1 MNCLNNLWNI
11 IENNSAQ
18 LQTIFALIGLIF
30 AVIAALYAKTQI
42 KLSQQQRFF
51 ELKLSILS
59 AAYECKDLIYEIK
72 HKNEE
77 LKYEFSKLLNTQNKT
92 LNDNLKGCD
101 YNYHEYFNRIM
112 KLTETPEEVIDK
124 LITSLSDEEQEV
136 SLEELERYLKHLI
149 KSKGSIYHARN
160 GYLRR
165 IEELRLNG

>member
-77 LKYEFSKLLNTQNKT
+77 LKYEFSRLLNTQNKT
-92 LNDNLKGCD
+92 LNDNLEGCD
-101 YNYHEYFNRIM
+101 YNYHEYFNKI
-112 KLTETPEEVIDK
+112 
-124 LITSLSDEEQEV
+124 
-136 SLEELERYLKHLI
+136 
-149 KSKGSIYHARN
+149 N
-160 GYLRR
+160 
-165 IEELRLNG
+165 